1 MADEKPQERQQI
13 QIITGDEMSRGRYSN
28 NMLVSHSGEEF
39 MIDWFLNSPTGTH
52 MVSRILVSPGHMQRI
67 IEALEENLRKYEGR
81 FGKVRTVE
89 PKDQSFN

>member
-1 MADEKPQERQQI
+1 MSSEKPKEAQQI
-13 QIITGDEMSRGRYSN
+13 QVIAGDEISRGRYSN

-52 MVSRILVSPGHMQRI
+52 MVSRIIVSPGHMQRI
-67 IEALEENLRKYEGR
+67 IEALGNNLQKYESK
-81 FGKVRTVE
+81 FGGVRPME